1 MILPR
6 PLFTCSISMRA
17 LPRFACARVWMV
29 QRSMVP
35 SAFLREEKKDL
46 LPISISGG
54 RVFASRTQH
63 KQRTIKL
70 HKKKSLH
77 SVGLDMLGCNRNVNS
92 KHCDRGTV
100 ALRRKQSLDF
110 FVMSCHETFARRP
123 ASTRWSVEHSF
134 NWPLRMFFCFPCY
147 ILFRGTRRERAPADG
162 W

>member
-1 MILPR
+1 MIVYPLSSARKRQCRVEGEGKVVVEIMENFFPSYLNMILPR

-17 LPRFACARVWMV
+17 LLRFACARVWMV

-100 ALRRKQSLDF
+100 ASRRKQSL
-110 FVMSCHETFARRP
+110 ERL
-123 ASTRWSVEHSF
+123 
-134 NWPLRMFFCFPCY
+134 LRDV
-147 ILFRGTRRERAPADG
+147 LSRNFRSPPGFD
-162 W
+162 